1 MKNVTGKRS
10 SQNKGNVFLIL
21 LFAVAALSSLVKD
34 FDRMHEL
41 AARTMHLGSELLA
54 AGVTTVDAKNLSP
67 TGNACSSEAPAQ
79 AKAADEFRW
88 TGRVATGQ
96 AIEIKG
102 LNGDI
107 DAQPAADDQIEV
119 IANKKAHRSDP
130 GEVRIQVVEHSNG
143 VTICALYPNENASQ
157 PSVCVPGS
165 GEGRRNQSG
174 AINVRNNDTRV
185 DFKVRVPA
193 GVEFVGRTVNGEI
206 TARSLASNIESR
218 TVNGS
223 INISTT
229 GYAQAKTVNGQISA
243 TLGDTNWPGSLEF
256 KTINGEISVNLP
268 PSLST
273 DVKADTFNGGI
284 SSDFPLASSQ
294 TVSTKH
300 LSGTIGSG
308 GRELI
313 LKTLNGSIN
322 LRRN

>member
-1 MKNVTGKRS
+1 MSNVI
-10 SQNKGNVFLIL
+10 LIL
-21 LFAVAALSSLVKD
+21 LFAVAALWSMAKD
-34 FDRMHEL
+34 LDRVHE
-41 AARTMHLGSELLA
+41 AVSTGVHLGSELLA

-67 TGNACSSEAPAQ
+67 AENAYSSEAPAQ

-88 TGRVATGQ
+88 TGRVALGQ

-107 DAQPAADDQIEV
+107 DAQPASGDQIEV
-119 IANKKAHRSDP
+119 IANKRAHRTDP

-143 VTICALYPNENASQ
+143 VTICALYPNEDASQ
-157 PSVCVPGS
+157 PNVCVPGP
-165 GEGRRNQSG
+165 GEGHRNQSV
-174 AINVRNNDTRV
+174 ANYRNNVRNNDVRV

-193 GVEFVGRTVNGEI
+193 GVEFIGRTVNGGI
-206 TARSLASNIESR
+206 AARSLASNVESR

-229 GYAQAKTVNGQISA
+229 GYAQANTVNGEISA
-243 TLGDTNWPGSLEF
+243 SLGNTNWPGLLEF
-256 KTINGEISVNLP
+256 RTINGEISVSLP

-273 DVKADTFNGGI
+273 VVNADTFNGGI

-294 TVSTKH
+294 TVSTKR
-300 LSGTIGSG
+300 LSGIIGAG

-322 LRRN
+322 LRVAN